1 MDNCANNP
9 FFCFFQYKK
18 GKVIMKTSEKSE
30 KRRRSLIMRRKMSV
44 ALAAAIVAG
53 TLALFIF
60 NTQR

>member
-30 KRRRSLIMRRKMSV
+30 KEEEKRAKEE
-44 ALAAAIVAG
+44 
-53 TLALFIF
+53 
-60 NTQR
+60 